1 MQKITTFLTFNDQ
14 AAQAVNLYLSI
25 FGQGRI
31 TSTTPGPGGSV
42 MVVNFEL
49 FGQSF
54 IALNGG
60 PSFSFSEGMSLLVS
74 CETQAEIDELWSK
87 LTADGGQE
95 SRCGWLKDKF
105 GVSWQTIPKDLPR
118 LLNSPQAVQA
128 MMGMNKLDIAALKR
142 AAES

>member
-14 AAQAVNLYLSI
+14 AAEAANLYLSI
-25 FGQGRI
+25 FRDGKI
-31 TSTTPGPGGSV
+31 TSTTPGPGGTV
-42 MVVNFEL
+42 MAVAFEL

-54 IALNGG
+54 MALNGG

-74 CETQAEIDELWSK
+74 CENQAEIDELWAK

-105 GVSWQTIPKDLPR
+105 GVSWQIIPKDLPR
-118 LLNSPQAVQA
+118 LLNGPSAFQA
-128 MMGMNKLDIAALKR
+128 MMGMNKLDIAALQR
-142 AAES
+142 AGQG